1 MDLCRRMTRTR
12 VKGNGSKGASSPETE
27 PNFYAMVPCSE
38 TLPRDLREDVKLE
51 NIGNFAVIPEDNL
64 DQDGVDGII
73 GLSFEIE
80 TPQEPSSNISDDGS
94 RMSTS
99 SAHSSMTLP
108 ESPIAIVSPHVEA
121 RRKTSPLTSTELV
134 QSFPI
139 PCEVSI
145 NDAHSGDMLIFEGL
159 PFHYLETKDVED
171 SLLHDI

>member
-1 MDLCRRMTRTR
+1 

-38 TLPRDLREDVKLE
+38 TLPQTLPRDLREDVKLE
-51 NIGNFAVIPEDNL
+51 NIGNFAVIPEDSL
-64 DQDGVDGII
+64 EQDSADGII

-94 RMSTS
+94 RS

-108 ESPIAIVSPHVEA
+108 ESPIAIVSPRLES
-121 RRKTSPLTSTELV
+121 RRKISPLTSTELV

-139 PCEVSI
+139 PCEVSV